1 MKIAEI
7 LTGNIPAGVHRL
19 AALSN
24 KTVATKKAQT
34 AIATIPHGL
43 ARCHSLYTQTNTVVL
58 ADDAIR
64 LGLKVASFGCCRVSM
79 QAIE

>member
-1 MKIAEI
+1 MKIDKI

-34 AIATIPHGL
+34 AIAAIPHGT
-43 ARCHSLYTQTNTVVL
+43 ARCRSLYTHTNTVVL

-64 LGLKVASFGCCRVSM
+64 LGLRVASVGCCSV
-79 QAIE
+79 